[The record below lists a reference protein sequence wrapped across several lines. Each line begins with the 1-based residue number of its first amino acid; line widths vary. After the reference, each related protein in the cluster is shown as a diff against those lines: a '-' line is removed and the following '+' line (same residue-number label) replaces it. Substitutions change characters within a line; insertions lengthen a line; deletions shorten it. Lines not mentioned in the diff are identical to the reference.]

1 VLLIGGL
8 PAHILL
14 VHGVVVFGPLA
25 GLGAVIYGLARPTR
39 RYLAWPL
46 GALALIL
53 APLTLV
59 AASAGEQLQATRG
72 ATDAIQAHA
81 RQGDILKV
89 TAVVFF
95 FLVLLML
102 VTTFTPL
109 AERIPALAALQR
121 SRPARAAALALGVL
135 AGLFVI
141 DQSGITGHSGSFS
154 VWGG

>member
-1 VLLIGGL
+1 MLIGGL

-25 GLGAVIYGLARPTR
+25 GLAAVIYGLAGRTR

-46 GALALIL
+46 GVLALIL
-53 APLTLV
+53 APMALIT
-59 AASAGEQLQATRG
+59 AQAGEQLQETRG

-81 RQGDILKV
+81 RQGDILKIA
-89 TAVVFF
+89 AVVFF
-95 FLVLLML
+95 FVVVLML
-102 VTTFTPL
+102 AATFAPL

-121 SRPARAAALALGVL
+121 SRPARIAALALGVL
-135 AGLFVI
+135 AGLFVLY
-141 DQSGITGHSGSFS
+141 QSVITGHSGSFS

>member
-1 VLLIGGL
+1 MLLIGGL

-102 VTTFTPL
+102 AATFTPL

-121 SRPARAAALALGVL
+121 YRPARVAALAVGVL

-141 DQSGITGHSGSFS
+141 YQSVITGHSGSFS

>member
-1 VLLIGGL
+1 MVLIGGL

-25 GLGAVIYGLARPTR
+25 GLGAVVYGLAGRTR

-46 GALALIL
+46 GVLALVL
-53 APLTLV
+53 APLALV
-59 AASAGEQLQATRG
+59 AAATGEQLQATRG

-81 RQGDILKV
+81 RQGDILKM

-95 FLVLLML
+95 FVVVLML
-102 VTTFTPL
+102 AATVAPL

-121 SRPARAAALALGVL
+121 SRPARIASLALGVL
-135 AGLFVI
+135 AGLFVMY
-141 DQSGITGHSGSFS
+141 QSVITGHSGSFS

>member
-1 VLLIGGL
+1 MILIGGL

-25 GLGAVIYGLARPTR
+25 GLGAVVYGLARPTR

-46 GALALIL
+46 GVLALIL
-53 APLTLV
+53 APMALV
-59 AASAGEQLQATRG
+59 TAAVGEQLQSVRG
-72 ATDAIQAHA
+72 ATDAIAVHA
-81 RQGDILKV
+81 RQGDILKI

-95 FLVLLML
+95 FIVVLML
-102 VTTFTPL
+102 AATFTPL
-109 AERIPALAALQR
+109 AERIPALAAFQR
-121 SRPARAAALALGVL
+121 PRPVRIAALAVGVL

-141 DQSGITGHSGSFS
+141 YQSVITGHSGSFS

>member
-1 VLLIGGL
+1 MLLIGGL

-14 VHGVVVFGPLA
+14 VHAVVVFGPLA
-25 GLGAVIYGLARPTR
+25 GLGAVTYGLAVRTR

-53 APLTLV
+53 APLTFIT
-59 AASAGEQLQATRG
+59 AQAGEQLQSTRG
-72 ATDAIQAHA
+72 ATDAIQVHA

-102 VTTFTPL
+102 AATFTPL
-109 AERIPALAALQR
+109 AGRIPALAALQR
-121 SRPARAAALALGVL
+121 SRPARIVALALGAL

-141 DQSGITGHSGSFS
+141 YQSVISGHSGSYS

>member
-1 VLLIGGL
+1 MILIGGL

-25 GLGAVIYGLARPTR
+25 GLGAVVYGLARPTR

-53 APLTLV
+53 APMALLT
-59 AASAGEQLQATRG
+59 AAAGEQLRATRG
-72 ATDAIQAHA
+72 ATDAIAAHA
-81 RQGDILKV
+81 RQGDIMKV
-89 TAVVFF
+89 TAVVFL

-102 VTTFTPL
+102 AATFTPL
-109 AERIPALAALQR
+109 AGRIPALAALQG
-121 SRPARAAALALGVL
+121 SRPARFVALALGVL

-141 DQSGITGHSGSFS
+141 YQSVITGHSGSYS

>member
-1 VLLIGGL
+1 MLLIGGL

-25 GLGAVIYGLARPTR
+25 GLGAVVYGLARPTR

-46 GALALIL
+46 GVLALIL
-53 APLTLV
+53 APLTLI
-59 AASAGEQLQATRG
+59 AAAAGEQLQSTRG
-72 ATDAIQAHA
+72 ATDTIAAHA

-102 VTTFTPL
+102 AATFTPL
-109 AERIPALAALQR
+109 ARRVPALAALQR
-121 SRPARAAALALGVL
+121 SRPARIVALVLGVL

-141 DQSGITGHSGSFS
+141 YQSVITGHSGSFS

>member
-1 VLLIGGL
+1 MLLIGGL

-39 RYLAWPL
+39 RYLGWPL
-46 GALALIL
+46 GTLALIL

-81 RQGDILKV
+81 RQGDILKI

-102 VTTFTPL
+102 AATFTPL

-121 SRPARAAALALGVL
+121 SRPARIAALVLGVL

-141 DQSGITGHSGSFS
+141 YQSVITGHSGSFS

>member
-1 VLLIGGL
+1 MLIGGL

-25 GLGAVIYGLARPTR
+25 GLGAVVYGLAGRTR

-46 GALALIL
+46 GVLALIL
-53 APLTLV
+53 APMALIT
-59 AASAGEQLQATRG
+59 AQAGEQLQETRG

-81 RQGDILKV
+81 RQGDILKIA
-89 TAVVFF
+89 AVVFF
-95 FLVLLML
+95 FVVVLM
-102 VTTFTPL
+102 VAATFAPL
-109 AERIPALAALQR
+109 AERIPALAGLQR
-121 SRPARAAALALGVL
+121 SRPDRLAARSLGVL

-141 DQSGITGHSGSFS
+141 YQSVITGHSGSFS

>member
-1 VLLIGGL
+1 MLIGGL

-25 GLGAVIYGLARPTR
+25 GLAAVVYGLAGRTR

-46 GALALIL
+46 GVLALIL
-53 APLTLV
+53 APMALIT
-59 AASAGEQLQATRG
+59 AQAGEQLQETRG

-81 RQGDILKV
+81 RQGDILKIA
-89 TAVVFF
+89 AVVFF
-95 FLVLLML
+95 FVVVLML
-102 VTTFTPL
+102 AATFAPL

-121 SRPARAAALALGVL
+121 SRPARMAALALGVL

-141 DQSGITGHSGSFS
+141 YQSVITGHSGSFS

>member
-1 VLLIGGL
+1 MILIGGL

-25 GLGAVIYGLARPTR
+25 GLGAVVYGLARPTR

-53 APLTLV
+53 APMALV
-59 AASAGEQLQATRG
+59 TAATGEQLQATRG
-72 ATDAIQAHA
+72 ATEAIAAHA

-102 VTTFTPL
+102 AATFTPL

-121 SRPARAAALALGVL
+121 SRPARIAALALGVL

-141 DQSGITGHSGSFS
+141 YQSVITGHSGSFS

>member
-1 VLLIGGL
+1 VILIGGL

-25 GLGAVIYGLARPTR
+25 GLGAVVYGLARPTR

-46 GALALIL
+46 GVLALIL
-53 APLTLV
+53 APMALV
-59 AASAGEQLQATRG
+59 TAETGEQLQSTRG
-72 ATDAIQAHA
+72 ATESIAAHA

-89 TAVVFF
+89 TAVIFF

-102 VTTFTPL
+102 AATFTPV
-109 AERIPALAALQR
+109 AQRIPALAALQR
-121 SRPARAAALALGVL
+121 SRPARIVALALGVL

-141 DQSGITGHSGSFS
+141 YQSVVTGHSGSFS

>member
-1 VLLIGGL
+1 MLIGGL

-25 GLGAVIYGLARPTR
+25 GLGAVVYGLAGRTR

-46 GALALIL
+46 GVLALIL
-53 APLTLV
+53 APMALIT
-59 AASAGEQLQATRG
+59 AQAGEQLQETRG

-81 RQGDILKV
+81 RQGDILKIA
-89 TAVVFF
+89 AVVFF
-95 FLVLLML
+95 FVVVLML
-102 VTTFTPL
+102 AATFAPL

-121 SRPARAAALALGVL
+121 SRPARIAALALGVL
-135 AGLFVI
+135 AGLFVLY
-141 DQSGITGHSGSFS
+141 QSVITGHSGSFS

>member
-1 VLLIGGL
+1 MLIGGL

-25 GLGAVIYGLARPTR
+25 GLGAVVYGLAGRTR

-46 GALALIL
+46 GVLALIL
-53 APLTLV
+53 APMALIT
-59 AASAGEQLQATRG
+59 AQTGEQLQETRG

-81 RQGDILKV
+81 RQGDILKIA
-89 TAVVFF
+89 AVVFF
-95 FLVLLML
+95 FVVVLML
-102 VTTFTPL
+102 AATFAPL
-109 AERIPALAALQR
+109 AERFPALAALQR
-121 SRPARAAALALGVL
+121 SRPARIAALALGVL

-141 DQSGITGHSGSFS
+141 YQSVITGHSGSFS

>member
-1 VLLIGGL
+1 VILIGGL

-25 GLGAVIYGLARPTR
+25 GLGAVVYGLARPTR

-46 GALALIL
+46 GALALVL
-53 APLTLV
+53 APMALLT
-59 AASAGEQLQATRG
+59 AAAGEQLQSTRG
-72 ATDAIQAHA
+72 ATDAIAAHA
-81 RQGDILKV
+81 RQGDILKI

-95 FLVLLML
+95 FIVALML
-102 VTTFTPL
+102 AATFTPL
-109 AERIPALAALQR
+109 AARIPALAALQR
-121 SRPARAAALALGVL
+121 SRPAGVAAVVLGVL

-141 DQSGITGHSGSFS
+141 YQSVITGHSGSFS